1 MADLLQRQPVRAL
14 LAQFIGAA
22 AAWVLAWILPGVF
35 HDVWTL
41 AITQGFAALFAS
53 RWLQQPRWWQ
63 PIHLAF
69 FPAVL
74 AATTLA
80 LPSELYLVGFA
91 ILLLVFWGTAGG
103 DVPLFL
109 SSHEVVLALAEIAD
123 DERARRMI
131 DLGAGVGSVV
141 VPLAKHFPLLQVE
154 AWERAPIPWAITAL
168 RRRRLPN
175 LTLRRASFWQANLAD
190 YDMVFAFLSP
200 AVMAEVGDKV
210 QREMRAGALFVSSS
224 FPVPDWRPE
233 MKVEIGDARETVLYC
248 YRIKEA
254 GSE

>member
-1 MADLLQRQPVRAL
+1 MAGLLQRQPVRAL
-14 LAQFIGAA
+14 LAQLIGVAV
-22 AAWVLAWILPGVF
+22 AWMLARLLPSVFHGVWIL
-35 HDVWTL
+35 
-41 AITQGFAALFAS
+41 AIAQGFAALVAS

-63 PIHLAF
+63 PMHLAF
-69 FPAVL
+69 LPAVL
-74 AATTLA
+74 ATTTLA

-91 ILLLVFWGTAGG
+91 VLLLVFWGTAGG

-109 SSHEVVLALAEIAD
+109 SSREVMLALAEIAD
-123 DERARRMI
+123 NERVRRMV

-168 RRRRLPN
+168 RSRRLSN
-175 LTLRRASFWQANLAD
+175 LTLHRASFWQANFAD

-210 QREMRAGALFVSSS
+210 QREMRAGTLFVSSS

-248 YRIKEA
+248 YRIKEI
-254 GSE
+254 

>member
-1 MADLLQRQPVRAL
+1 MAGLLPRQPVRAL
-14 LAQFIGAA
+14 LAQLIGLAVA
-22 AAWVLAWILPGVF
+22 LMLAWIMPRVF
-35 HDVWTL
+35 HDMWAL

-63 PIHLAF
+63 PMHLVF
-69 FPAVL
+69 LPAVL

-80 LPSELYLVGFA
+80 LPSELYLVAFA
-91 ILLLVFWGTAGG
+91 LLLLVFWGTAGG

-109 SSHEVVLALAEIAD
+109 SSREVMLALAEIAD
-123 DERARRMI
+123 DERARRVV

-168 RRRRLPN
+168 RSRSLPN
-175 LTLRRASFWQANLAD
+175 LTLHRANFWEANLAD
-190 YDMVFAFLSP
+190 YDVVFAFLSP

-210 QREMRAGALFVSSS
+210 RREMRPGTLFVSSS
-224 FPVPDWRPE
+224 FDVPGWRPE
-233 MKVEIGDARETVLYC
+233 MKVEIEDARETVLHC
-248 YRIKEA
+248 YRIEENMK
-254 GSE
+254 

>member
-1 MADLLQRQPVRAL
+1 MMTWLQREPVRAL
-14 LAQFIGAA
+14 LAQLVGVAVA
-22 AAWVLAWILPGVF
+22 LMLAWILPRIF
-35 HDVWTL
+35 HGAWTL

-53 RWLQQPRWWQ
+53 RWLNQPRWWQ
-63 PIHLAF
+63 PMHLAF
-69 FPAVL
+69 LPAVL

-80 LPSELYLVGFA
+80 LPSEVYLIAFA
-91 ILLLVFWGTAGG
+91 LLLLVFWGTAGG

-109 SSHEVVLALAEIAD
+109 SSREVVMALAEIAD
-123 DERARRMI
+123 DERARRLVDI
-131 DLGAGVGSVV
+131 GAGVGSVV
-141 VPLAKHFPLLQVE
+141 IPLAKHFPLLQVE

-168 RRRRLPN
+168 RARGLSNVALHRS
-175 LTLRRASFWQANLAD
+175 SFWHANLAE
-190 YDMVFAFLSP
+190 YDVVFAFLSP

-210 QREMRAGALFVSSS
+210 QREMRPGTLFVSSS

-254 GSE
+254 